1 MTSVIGLAPSVVLSF
16 FDLHVPKAHAVKIK
30 YRLSLALSASLLLC
44 SAAAFADTTDPQT
57 QDQQPQTVAEIL
69 KVQKDLRSKLDEPT
83 GEYSRFSEADIAKMK
98 RAQDSVFSMLS
109 GVDSLDQLNLDQ
121 KTSLSNSLDVIKATL
136 LSDEGDRVICH
147 RERKIGTNI
156 VSKRCET
163 VAERNARAK
172 EAQEQ
177 MRQMAPTVQTRS
189 GG

>member
-1 MTSVIGLAPSVVLSF
+1 MM
-16 FDLHVPKAHAVKIK
+16 
-30 YRLSLALSASLLLC
+30 LALSVSLFLC
-44 SAAAFADTTDPQT
+44 SATAFAEGTDPQS

-69 KVQKDLRSKLDEPT
+69 HVQKDLRSRLDNPT

-98 RAQDSVFSMLS
+98 RAQDNVFSVLS

-121 KTSLSNSLDVIKATL
+121 KTSLSNSLDMIKATL
-136 LSDEGDRVICH
+136 LSDEGNRLICY

-177 MRQMAPTVQTRS
+177 MREMAPTVQTRS

>member
-1 MTSVIGLAPSVVLSF
+1 MM
-16 FDLHVPKAHAVKIK
+16 
-30 YRLSLALSASLLLC
+30 LALSVSLFLC
-44 SAAAFADTTDPQT
+44 SATAFADSTDPQS

-69 KVQKDLRSKLDEPT
+69 HVQKDLRSKLDNPT

-98 RAQDSVFSMLS
+98 RAQDNVFSMLS
-109 GVDSLDQLNLDQ
+109 GVDSLDQLDLDQ
-121 KTSLSNSLDVIKATL
+121 KTSLSNSLDMIKATL
-136 LSDEGDRVICH
+136 LSDEGNRLICY

-177 MRQMAPTVQTRS
+177 MREMAPTVQTRS

>member
-1 MTSVIGLAPSVVLSF
+1 MKFQRRIA
-16 FDLHVPKAHAVKIK
+16 
-30 YRLSLALSASLLLC
+30 LALSLSLLFS
-44 SAAAFADTTDPQT
+44 SAAAFADSTDPQS
-57 QDQQPQTVAEIL
+57 QDQPQTVSEIL
-69 KVQKDLRSKLDEPT
+69 QVQKDLRSKLDSPT
-83 GEYSRFSEADIAKMK
+83 GEYSHFSEADIAKMK

-109 GVDSLDQLNLDQ
+109 GVDSLDQLTLDQ
-121 KTSLSNSLDVIKATL
+121 KTSLSNSLDVIRATL
-136 LSDEGDRVICH
+136 LSDEGNRLICY

>member
-1 MTSVIGLAPSVVLSF
+1 M
-16 FDLHVPKAHAVKIK
+16 
-30 YRLSLALSASLLLC
+30 SLFLC
-44 SAAAFADTTDPQT
+44 SAAAFADTTDPQP
-57 QDQQPQTVAEIL
+57 QDQPQTVSEIL
-69 KVQKDLRSKLDEPT
+69 HVQKDLRSKLDNPT
-83 GEYSRFSEADIAKMK
+83 GEYSRYSEADIAKMK

-136 LSDEGDRVICH
+136 LSDEGNRLICR

-156 VSKRCET
+156 VAKRCET

-177 MRQMAPTVQTRS
+177 MREMAPTVQTKS
-189 GG
+189 GS

>member
-1 MTSVIGLAPSVVLSF
+1 M
-16 FDLHVPKAHAVKIK
+16 
-30 YRLSLALSASLLLC
+30 SLFLC
-44 SAAAFADTTDPQT
+44 SAAAFADSTDPQA

-69 KVQKDLRSKLDEPT
+69 HFQKDLRSKLDSPT
-83 GEYSRFSEADIAKMK
+83 GEYSRYSEADIAKMK

-136 LSDEGDRVICH
+136 LSDEGNRLICH

-172 EAQEQ
+172 AAQEQ
-177 MRQMAPTVQTRS
+177 MREMAPTVQTKS
-189 GG
+189 GT

>member
-1 MTSVIGLAPSVVLSF
+1 MM
-16 FDLHVPKAHAVKIK
+16 
-30 YRLSLALSASLLLC
+30 LALSVSLFLC
-44 SAAAFADTTDPQT
+44 SATAFADSTDPQS

-69 KVQKDLRSKLDEPT
+69 HVQKDLRSKLDNPT
-83 GEYSRFSEADIAKMK
+83 GEYSHFSEADIAKMK

-109 GVDSLDQLNLDQ
+109 SVDSLDQLNLDQ

-136 LSDEGDRVICH
+136 LSDEGNRLICR

-156 VSKRCET
+156 VAKRCET

-177 MRQMAPTVQTRS
+177 MREMAPTVQTKS
-189 GG
+189 GS